1 MRGWMLTSLTFGL
14 YYPSFVT
21 SQQRF
26 LTSNTWFGSQRF
38 AFDGRGRDLIG
49 VWLGPLVLFLPP
61 LGLSWFWFAAT
72 GERYCAEHTRFTG
85 ARCRSPLTAP
95 HLAGLPIPA

>member
-38 AFDGRGRDLIG
+38 AFDGRGRDLIW
-49 VWLGPLVLFLPP
+49 VWAGDDRAVPAHAGALVVSGSPQ
-61 LGLSWFWFAAT
+61 SASAT
-72 GERYCAEHTRFTG
+72 TPCTRASP
-85 ARCRSPLTAP
+85 ARASARR
-95 HLAGLPIPA
+95 